1 MKVLGKFEVTMGS
14 MNANKEITKVIVDG
28 QETKG
33 SEIPEEL
40 RKWFKEQPRVSCRS
54 NGSPKIKFD
63 GQEVQLG
70 YWACN
75 QSELDMYKA
84 SRSGTSSGHSVKAQE
99 LSKFS
104 KELLE
109 LHILDKVS
117 PECKAFF
124 ESCILEDKA
133 MTKARDALAGL
144 TKEQMAALLASLK
157 QDTAQV
163 IQKLDQW
170 ERGKQFSP
178 TSQAFNQGYL
188 VMYQGYLVMYQG
200 YLVMIQV
207 SLIKGQ
213 AYSHMTKY
221 NLTLRGYIM
230 KKVIKFLCPLIMFTS
245 EFILLFIKQDTPLFY
260 TLLGLFSVTFCVSAY
275 LWRKELF

>member
-84 SRSGTSSGHSVKAQE
+84 SRSGSSTGSHSVKAQE

-109 LHILDKVS
+109 TVGDKLS
-117 PECKAFF
+117 KEAKAFF
-124 ESCILEDKA
+124 ESCVLEDKA

-144 TKEQMAALLASLK
+144 TKSQLESLLESLK
-157 QDTAQV
+157 
-163 IQKLDQW
+163 
-170 ERGKQFSP
+170 
-178 TSQAFNQGYL
+178 
-188 VMYQGYLVMYQG
+188 
-200 YLVMIQV
+200 
-207 SLIKGQ
+207 
-213 AYSHMTKY
+213 
-221 NLTLRGYIM
+221 
-230 KKVIKFLCPLIMFTS
+230 
-245 EFILLFIKQDTPLFY
+245 
-260 TLLGLFSVTFCVSAY
+260 
-275 LWRKELF
+275 